1 MQKLVTKINGK
12 PIEEKERHVT
22 RNQDKKK
29 GEVMPNEASWMQNPM
44 IMKQEGLFKDLTKV
58 CPL

>member
-1 MQKLVTKINGK
+1 LQKLVTKINGK